1 MPVDGDAVSLAVVVW
16 TGYGHSSW
24 PARDEDRLV
33 SEFGPELATD
43 LAPLVRRLEDDFYRS
58 DAHLTAPDLRT
69 MASEAS
75 NAFQVLHP
83 EITDE
88 AVAALAWCYTY
99 DYK

>member
-1 MPVDGDAVSLAVVVW
+1 MTVDGDAVSVAIVVW
-16 TGYGHSSW
+16 TGYGQSSW

-33 SEFGPELATD
+33 SAFGLEHATD
-43 LAPLVRRLEDDFYRS
+43 LVPLVRRLEDDFFRS
-58 DAHLTAPDLRT
+58 DADLTAPDLIT

-75 NAFQVLHP
+75 EAFKVLHP
-83 EITDE
+83 DISDE